1 MKRIDNLMRYGFRR
15 WSGGFSG
22 SKYQLTPQQSK
33 DFIERAT
40 QPFLEK
46 GENKNGKQ
54 NETGSKKTLVHD
66 L

>member
-1 MKRIDNLMRYGFRR
+1 MRRLNELLRYGIRR
-15 WSGGFSG
+15 WGDHFCG

-33 DFIERAT
+33 DFIEKAT